1 MKVFKN
7 IMLVLLGMVLAVGIF
22 CAVVGIGCAINGIT
36 FSNQITNWFGTT
48 ATATKTATKLLRL

>member
-1 MKVFKN
+1 MNGFKN

-22 CAVVGIGCAINGIT
+22 CAVVGIGCAINNIT

-48 ATATKTATKLLRL
+48 ATATKTATKLLKF